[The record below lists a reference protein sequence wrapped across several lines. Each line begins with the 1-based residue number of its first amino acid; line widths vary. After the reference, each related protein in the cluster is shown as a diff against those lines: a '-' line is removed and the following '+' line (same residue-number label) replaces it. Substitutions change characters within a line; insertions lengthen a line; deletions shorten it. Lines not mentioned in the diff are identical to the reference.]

1 MSLIPDKPCSRGDWV
16 TSWSHVYLL
25 QRTLGAA
32 GSQSCIHRELCVTG
46 HKSLCCISSP
56 LALLSRRARAAGCL
70 LEGCDRHRLASSGLK
85 NRTLVIAG
93 CTDFIVVCLLRGS
106 LKFFLTSCPSCAEI
120 SKLGGRKERA
130 LLAVAPCA
138 DLCLQMQWFVSSLAG
153 GCAVAFA
160 PGHNLSP
167 QLGEQHLCKEMCRNC
182 WWFQGIR
189 APAVG
194 DKASL

>member
-1 MSLIPDKPCSRGDWV
+1 M
-16 TSWSHVYLL
+16 
-25 QRTLGAA
+25 
-32 GSQSCIHRELCVTG
+32 TG

-93 CTDFIVVCLLRGS
+93 CAGFIVVCLLRGS

-130 LLAVAPCA
+130 LLAVAPRA
-138 DLCLQMQWFVSSLAG
+138 DLCLQTQWFVSSLVRG
-153 GCAVAFA
+153 HTVAIA

-167 QLGEQHLCKEMCRNC
+167 QLREQHLCKEMCRNC
-182 WWFQGIR
+182 WWSRGIQT
-189 APAVG
+189 AAVG